1 MAFENMGTEVGKE
14 LGWEDTIEKES
25 SFILLPEGDYQFKVT
40 AFQRERHNGS
50 EKLPAC
56 NKAVLTIGIDTPQGE
71 ASIKYNLFLHSRT
84 EGMISAFFLAIGQK
98 KHGEPFKM
106 NWNKVVGATGAC
118 KVGTKT
124 YNEKEYNEIKKFYD
138 PEKDSVTVINSAAQ
152 QKAYQPGA
160 F

>member
-1 MAFENMGTEVGKE
+1 MAFEDMGTVVEKE

-50 EKLPAC
+50 DKLPPC
-56 NKAVLTIGIDTPQGE
+56 NKAVLTIEIDTPQGA
-71 ASIKYNLFLHSRT
+71 ASIRYNLFLHSRT

-106 NWNKVVGATGAC
+106 NWNKVIGATGTC
-118 KVGTKT
+118 HVKTKT
-124 YNEKEYNEIKKFYD
+124 YEGKEYNEIKKFYD
-138 PEKDSVTVINSAAQ
+138 PEKDSVTVINSGAS